1 MVGRR
6 VTRYETARVV
16 AATPEWAVEAARR
29 AGLFGHP
36 SEEREYDVFE
46 VTSAGVVELD
56 ARRPRLA

>member
-29 AGLFGHP
+29 AGIFGHP
-36 SEEREYDVFE
+36 SEETEYDVFDAPTAD
-46 VTSAGVVELD
+46 VVVLDGRRAPSA
-56 ARRPRLA
+56 